1 MREPSL
7 NVSSPAASGRKG
19 ARLPPFAGHA
29 LKLLLG
35 VAALWA
41 LVRTGA
47 LDPALVGRAFLDHPV
62 PCVLAFL
69 SYGLIV
75 LAPGGF
81 RWFLLLRMAGLKV
94 GLGRTYRLHMI
105 GIFFNGLI
113 PGGTGGDLV
122 KGYYLFKEH
131 GRGDRALA
139 LTSMAMDRLL
149 GLYGLLLVGVAM
161 AWLRL
166 DLWKGNAFLR
176 FNSLFYASVFL
187 AFTLSI
193 AFFFSPWSRWFLEH
207 PGLHRLPGGRF
218 LKSLSDSLMV
228 YRRKPWGLLPALLI
242 TLAVD
247 LGIVLLYWFFARA
260 LEIGL
265 PFTGHAFVVPILTMI
280 NGIPISPA
288 GLGVGEA
295 AGDYVYRLLGVA
307 NGGEILALV
316 HICVL
321 SFSLAGMPFYFLFR
335 AGRHAAAWSP
345 EPEDA
350 PKPSPIPDR

>member
-1 MREPSL
+1 MQEPPIQEASARTKGRRGAL
-7 NVSSPAASGRKG
+7 LPAP
-19 ARLPPFAGHA
+19 ARHF
-29 LKLLLG
+29 LKFILG
-35 VAALWA
+35 GAALWA

-47 LDPALVGRAFLDHPV
+47 LDPALVGRAFLHHPFQ
-62 PCVLAFL
+62 CVFAFL
-69 SYGLIV
+69 SFGLIV

-81 RWFLLLRMAGLKV
+81 RWYLLLRMAGLKV

-122 KGYYLFKEH
+122 KGYYIFKEH

-139 LTSMAMDRLL
+139 LTSMAMDRFL

-161 AWLRL
+161 AWLHA
-166 DLWKGNAFLR
+166 DLWRENAFLR
-176 FNSLFYASVFL
+176 INSLFYASVFL
-187 AFTLSI
+187 AFTLAI
-193 AFFFSPWSRWFLEH
+193 AFYFSPWSRWFLEH

-228 YRRKPWGLLPALLI
+228 YRRNPWGLLPALII
-242 TLAVD
+242 TLVVD

-265 PFTGHAFVVPILTMI
+265 PFVGHAFVVPTLTMI

-295 AGDYVYRLLGVA
+295 AGDYIYRLLGVA
-307 NGGEILALV
+307 KGGEILALV

-321 SFSLAGMPFYFLFR
+321 SYSLAGMPFYFLFR
-335 AGRHAAAWSP
+335 SREAA
-345 EPEDA
+345 EDWNTRPGNA
-350 PKPSPIPDR
+350 PKPSLG